1 VSNRIR
7 PPAALLAA
15 LCGAAIGVG
24 ALLRWVAARGARPAA
39 GMTHTS
45 ITGLFHWAYHN
56 SSPFLRSFS
65 GVVVLAGILVV
76 IAGLIGWRL
85 VTGLF
90 SLLALTAAGLWL
102 GLNTSHY
109 HVVSLQYSDLRT
121 GAWLTVA
128 GGLVGL
134 ITAFF
139 LRGGRAPA

>member
-1 VSNRIR
+1 MSTHVR
-7 PPAALLAA
+7 PAAALLTA

-24 ALLRWVAARGARPAA
+24 ALLSWVAAQGRRPAS

-65 GVVVLAGILVV
+65 AVVVLIGVLVV
-76 IAGLIGWRL
+76 IAGLVGWRL
-85 VTGLF
+85 LTGLL
-90 SLLALTAAGLWL
+90 SLVALAAAGLWL

-109 HVVSLQYSDLRT
+109 HLASLQYSDLRV
-121 GAWLTVA
+121 GAWLTVG

-139 LRGGRAPA
+139 LRTSRA

>member
-1 VSNRIR
+1 VSTRIR
-7 PPAALLAA
+7 PAAALLTA

-24 ALLRWVAARGARPAA
+24 ALLSWVVARGARPAS

-45 ITGLFHWAYHN
+45 IAGLFHWAYHN

-65 GVVVLAGILVV
+65 AVVVLAGILVV
-76 IAGLIGWRL
+76 IAGLLGWRL
-85 VTGLF
+85 LTGLL
-90 SLLALTAAGLWL
+90 SLVALAAAGLWL

-109 HVVSLQYSDLRT
+109 HVASLQYSDLRI

-128 GGLVGL
+128 GGLLGL

-139 LRGGRAPA
+139 LRTARDPA